1 MQRQVSLDRAIGKDV
16 HFVHLL
22 SVLEDHLTLFKE
34 LLLQLVDKCLQHID
48 PQVLEVRDVEE
59 LTFQPLLVLIL
70 VLH

>member
-48 PQVLEVRDVEE
+48 SQVLEVRDVEE